1 MRKNRSCV
9 PTRKSIW
16 QTLYAVTKEISWLDH
31 LSSIWEHHLSKWSD
45 TDILF
50 WAVRVSGWLV
60 LEVVATQW
68 EVQAV
73 SLSSEMMEWSLLK
86 VLYSFLFTFVCSDNV
101 RVRDDNCANHK
112 WGGGGGKGSEMAS
125 ALYWCT
131 MRHSCSLS
139 SWVLV
144 FEVCKLWRE
153 IFSSC
158 VNMLIMVWKN
168 VAKP

>member
-86 VLYSFLFTFVCSDNV
+86 VLYSFCLPLFAVIMSGSEMTIVLITS
-101 RVRDDNCANHK
+101 
-112 WGGGGGKGSEMAS
+112 GEEGGKGSEMAS

>member
-101 RVRDDNCANHK
+101 RVRDDNCAYHK
-112 WGGGGGKGSEMAS
+112 WGGGGQRKWNGICIILMHHETFLLIVLMSAS
-125 ALYWCT
+125 LW
-131 MRHSCSLS
+131 SLQAMEGN
-139 SWVLV
+139 
-144 FEVCKLWRE
+144 FFKL
-153 IFSSC
+153 C
-158 VNMLIMVWKN
+158 
-168 VAKP
+168 